1 MKIFITGGTGF
12 IGSHLTKKLVGA
24 EHRVTVLTRKIRPG
38 RTLPTGAVYCE
49 GDPNVPGKWQE
60 IVADHDMVINLA
72 GASIIGRWTENKKKE
87 IRNSRINTTHHL
99 VDGIEMAA
107 AKGRQIALLSTSAVG
122 YYGDRGDEPLTEES
136 SAGTDFLGHLAQ
148 DWEREAL
155 RAEEYG
161 ARVVLCRFGLVLGS
175 SGGVLAKM
183 MPAFKLGLGSRL
195 GSGRQWFS
203 WIHQGELANIFAYL
217 ADKPELRGVFNCV
230 APESV
235 TNDEFTRQLAQT
247 LDRRVLPIGIPALV
261 LKLAFGEMSTVLLG
275 GQRVSPENLLQSGY
289 VFRFSTISTAL
300 AELLKND

>member
-12 IGSHLTKKLVGA
+12 VGSHLAKKLVEAG
-24 EHRVTVLTRKIRPG
+24 HKVTVLTRKIRSG
-38 RTLPTGAVYCE
+38 RILPSGASYCQ
-49 GDPNVPGKWQE
+49 GDPNVPGSWQE
-60 IVADHDMVINLA
+60 TLADHDMAINLA
-72 GASIIGRWTENKKKE
+72 GASIIGRWTESKKDE

-122 YYGDRGDEPLTEES
+122 YYGDRGDELLTEQS
-136 SAGTDFLGHLAQ
+136 SPGTDFLGHLAQ

-161 ARVVLCRFGLVLGS
+161 ARVVRCRFGLVLGAT
-175 SGGVLAKM
+175 GGVLGKM
-183 MPAFKLGLGSRL
+183 LPAFRLGLGSRL

-203 WIHQGELANIFAYL
+203 WIHQGELASIFAFL
-217 ADKPELRGVFNCV
+217 VDKPALSGPFNCV

-235 TNDEFTRQLAQT
+235 TNDEFTRQLAQA

-275 GQRVSPENLLQSGY
+275 GQRVSPENLREAGY
-289 VFRFSTISTAL
+289 VFRFPTVSEAL
-300 AELLKND
+300 TDLLKQQ